1 MGLIKL
7 FQRWMLFSTTLT
19 LQIAA
24 STTFHYEA
32 GVFEK
37 RLFVVFAFFLNI
49 KFIDTNIKQ
58 NLKPLNPSVHIK

>member
-19 LQIAA
+19 LQTAA
-24 STTFHYEA
+24 TATFHYEA
-32 GVFEK
+32 GVFEN
-37 RLFVVFAFFLNI
+37 RLFVFAFFNI